1 MPRPW
6 QKVRVDSMTKEFWLT
21 LVLAF
26 FVVLVGLMAVGW
38 YARRRRQRNIPA
50 PLPVPENFGAELAR
64 FTGFYVSTTPDG
76 EPLNRIAVRGL
87 GFRARASLLVTE
99 AGLIVSLPASDFFI
113 PKEDLREASKSR
125 YTIDRVVEEG
135 GLALIAWTLGDVK
148 LDSYFR
154 VEQTA
159 RLVDAVA
166 SLISRPAFPSEPAS
180 PNERETA

>member
-1 MPRPW
+1 
-6 QKVRVDSMTKEFWLT
+6 MTREFLLT

-26 FVVLVGLMAVGW
+26 FVLLVGLMAVGW
-38 YARRRRQRNIPA
+38 YARRRRQRNIPSL
-50 PLPVPENFGAELAR
+50 LPVPADFGAELAR

-87 GFRARASLLVTE
+87 GFRARASILVTE
-99 AGLIVSLPASDFFI
+99 AGVIVSLPANDFFI
-113 PKEDLREASKSR
+113 PKEALREATKSR

-154 VEQTA
+154 VEETTK
-159 RLVDAVA
+159 LVDAVA
-166 SLISRPAFPSEPAS
+166 SLIASPAS
-180 PNERETA
+180 PNQPASADEAVSPDEREKS